1 LIAKDARAFLEW
13 KIGCDD
19 RRSAFMTLAEYFE
32 KRFRRQH
39 GGLLDVDG
47 TGVVG
52 ESGDGELVLWKSM
65 SALECGSRLANFR
78 SGRKLLGVR

>member
-1 LIAKDARAFLEW
+1 
-13 KIGCDD
+13 
-19 RRSAFMTLAEYFE
+19 MTLSEYFE

-52 ESGDGELVLWKSM
+52 ESGDRESLVGTDAFTGALTRGSIGTIRETIKIENTPRYREVLW
-65 SALECGSRLANFR
+65 
-78 SGRKLLGVR
+78 LGDLDSNQD

>member
-1 LIAKDARAFLEW
+1 
-13 KIGCDD
+13 
-19 RRSAFMTLAEYFE
+19 MTLAEYLE

-52 ESGDGELVLWKSM
+52 ESGDGELVLWNGELVLWKSM
-65 SALECGSRLANFR
+65 SARANVR
-78 SGRKLLGVR
+78 PGVRIATSELPLRVDDVEKPWR